1 MSKTR
6 TFTVLSLVV
15 MASLAIAGGRAS
27 AAGQNSTRCT
37 AFSAVSGTASFASFG
52 DGTLYIQTSSGTSS
66 LNDGSSLLAACARI
80 AGIRPV
86 VRFDA
91 RSISGTGTIHVE
103 VLTRRGT
110 VVLDGGYVG
119 AGPTLAPVAQ
129 VVVPYAW
136 YGYGARDLQVRLT
149 AVGGSFEIGDV
160 YVDPY
165 MQK

>member
-1 MSKTR
+1 MGKTR

-15 MASLAIAGGRAS
+15 MAALAIAGGRAS
-27 AAGQNSTRCT
+27 AAGQGSTRCT
-37 AFSAVSGTASFASFG
+37 AFSANSGSASFASFG

-66 LNDGSSLLAACARI
+66 LDDGAVLLASCART

-86 VRFDA
+86 VRFNA
-91 RSISGTGTIHVE
+91 RSISGSGAIHVE

-110 VVLDGGYVG
+110 VVLDGGYVT

-129 VVVPYAW
+129 VVVPWSW
-136 YGYGARDLQVRLT
+136 YGFGAWDLQVRLT